1 MVVISE
7 LSTEVLMNI
16 QSFLIGKPEQIK
28 IKNNKKFHELQRLFK
43 INYIYTTNQVLITMV
58 KSSYEIRGLKLKP
71 NILLKQEDRLGKM
84 WDETY
89 ETFKSKYALS
99 RPDCDPCIKIY
110 SFGDDYEL
118 LFDEAFYG
126 LYFFGFLQK
135 ATLEIEQNM
144 RYYNCKIGYI
154 NLSVCFEI
162 NSSDTY
168 TERYS
173 DSETYSE
180 SYSKSSE
187 ED

>member
-1 MVVISE
+1 MVVIRE
-7 LSTEVLMNI
+7 LPTDTLIKI

-28 IKNNKKFHELQRLFK
+28 IKNNKKFNELQRLFK
-43 INYIYTTNQVLITMV
+43 INYIYRTIRVLNTMV
-58 KSSYEIRGLKLKP
+58 TSSYEIRGLKLKP
-71 NILLKQEDRLGKM
+71 NILLKQEDRLEKM
-84 WDETY
+84 WGETY

-99 RPDCDPCIKIY
+99 RPDCDSYVEIL

-118 LFDEAFYG
+118 LFDEKYHG

-154 NLSVCFEI
+154 DLSVCFEI

-173 DSETYSE
+173 DSETYRE
-180 SYSKSSE
+180 SDSE